1 MKKWRLALTSILIA
15 SQGVLFA
22 GDWEKWD
29 RCEFHE
35 GPYSDGDSI
44 EVRRDGRRYVFRL
57 YFVDCLE
64 RNPASRTRR
73 AAQARYFGI
82 TEASENAAL
91 RAAYLASAVT
101 RRALS
106 EPFTVYTR
114 WQPVDVASGNPSVR
128 AFIRTAKG
136 EDLSTLLVSEGLAII
151 RNGRSAVSDHPNG
164 RTIGEFSSDLRR
176 AESRAREMKRGA
188 WGLAGS
194 FAGELAAGPI
204 EATDS
209 RALVASAGSR
219 LKVRGRVSRVGALP
233 GRMTFIN
240 FRGNPR
246 QGGFVA
252 IVRQKVLP
260 RFSERFPEGLERGLV
275 GKQVVLEGTLTLYRN
290 TPQIELENP
299 GQVHFEP

>member
-1 MKKWRLALTSILIA
+1 MASLLIA
-15 SQGVLFA
+15 SQGILL
-22 GDWEKWD
+22 GEEWEKWD

-35 GPYSDGDSI
+35 GPYNDGDSI
-44 EVRRDGRRYVFRL
+44 EVLRDGRRYVFRL

-64 RNPASRTRR
+64 RNPASRIRR

-82 TEASENAAL
+82 NEASEHAAL

-128 AFIRTAKG
+128 AFVRTANGK
-136 EDLSTLLVSEGLAII
+136 DLSTLLVSEGLAII
-151 RNGRSAVSDHPNG
+151 RHGRSAVSDHPDG

-176 AESRAREMKRGA
+176 AESKAREMKRGA

-204 EATDS
+204 EASDS
-209 RALVASAGSR
+209 QTLVASAGSR
-219 LKVRGRVSRVGALP
+219 LKVRGRVSRVGTLP

-240 FRGNPR
+240 FSGNPR
-246 QGGFVA
+246 SGGFVA
-252 IVRQKVLP
+252 IVRQKMLS
-260 RFSERFPEGLERGLV
+260 RFAER
-275 GKQVVLEGTLTLYRN
+275 
-290 TPQIELENP
+290 
-299 GQVHFEP
+299 